1 MWGLDSR
8 KRKEGALKR
17 KGLGEE
23 GGYMNGGR
31 GSGSAVAR
39 NGTEPE
45 NTRRARTGASRA
57 PVTAVRDHGVS
68 AGDKG
73 GHLENHSFKNEGMA
87 GWGARR

>member
-1 MWGLDSR
+1 MRGRDSR
-8 KRKEGALKR
+8 KRNEGALER
-17 KGLGEE
+17 KELGEE
-23 GGYMNGGR
+23 GGCMNGGR
-31 GSGSAVAR
+31 GSGSAVVR

-57 PVTAVRDHGVS
+57 PVTAVRDHGVG

-73 GHLENHSFKNEGMA
+73 GHLENHSLKIEGMA